1 MLEVLS
7 LPLLVE
13 CSFEDSLV
21 GGPESETRRSL
32 NKSKEREREKKNE
45 ICIREIRHTL
55 RNFSPYFKIFVCK
68 YKQNTFNET

>member
-21 GGPESETRRSL
+21 GGGPESETRRSIVSSVKDIL
-32 NKSKEREREKKNE
+32 GASNLQWEAVLAR
-45 ICIREIRHTL
+45 
-55 RNFSPYFKIFVCK
+55 FVELAPSVGGTDK
-68 YKQNTFNET
+68 PVDAALLT

>member
-21 GGPESETRRSL
+21 GGGPESETRRSL
-32 NKSKEREREKKNE
+32 NKSKEKKNG
-45 ICIREIRHTL
+45 ICIRERGMEKNKTYSEKVL
-55 RNFSPYFKIFVCK
+55 FSYFRIFV
-68 YKQNTFNET
+68 YINTK